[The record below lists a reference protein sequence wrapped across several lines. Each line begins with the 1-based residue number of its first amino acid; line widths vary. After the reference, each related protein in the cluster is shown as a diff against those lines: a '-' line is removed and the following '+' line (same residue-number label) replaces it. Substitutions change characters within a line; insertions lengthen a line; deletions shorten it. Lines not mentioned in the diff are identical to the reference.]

1 LRAEINAVT
10 VEQGVIHYI
19 ALIAAASRTATDLV
33 LGGSPRASIAMLLCA
48 KAEAALQGRAYVIPD
63 DVKSLVLPI
72 FRHRVLLKPEAEIE
86 GLNADSVMK
95 RVLTTVD
102 VPR

>member
-1 LRAEINAVT
+1 MLLAGKAW
-10 VEQGVIHYI
+10 
-19 ALIAAASRTATDLV
+19 A
-33 LGGSPRASIAMLLCA
+33 AML
-48 KAEAALQGRAYVIPD
+48 GRDYVVPD

-86 GLNADSVMK
+86 GFNPDSVMK
-95 RVLTTVD
+95 RVLAKVE